1 MLLQS
6 FCQGVKAR
14 MARAGFDWSTLIAT
28 LLPVVVELLES
39 CFNNAAELESF
50 AKGKRSQLQLAG
62 LRLKCRRVVKEQGV
76 SGMFRVAGAA
86 AELQAAVL
94 SELDD
99 QATKAAGNIWQEALD
114 EAASVSGVS

>member
-28 LLPVVVELLES
+28 LLPVVVELLEN
-39 CFNNAAELESF
+39 CFNNAGELESF
-50 AKGKRSQLQLAG
+50 AKGQRSPLQLAG
-62 LRLKCRRVVKEQGV
+62 LRLKCRQVVKEQGV
-76 SGMFRVAGAA
+76 SGIIRVAGATA
-86 AELQAAVL
+86 VLQAAVL
-94 SELDD
+94 AELDD
-99 QATKAAGNIWQEALD
+99 QATKAAGGIWQDALD